1 MLIEL
6 YIEALLVDEDLADMV
21 WEACDVGLIPDDLAA
36 LAWWSI
42 LFRNALSHRSVE
54 LTTEL
59 SLIGPVRKN
68 LAL

>member
-1 MLIEL
+1 MLTEL
-6 YIEALLVDEDLADMV
+6 YIVALLVNEEAADQV
-21 WEACDVGLIPDDLAA
+21 REAWDVGMIPDELAV